1 MTRFHRINEH
11 ERRPYSAEEEAA
23 ADAADAFHASEAE
36 VNKRHN
42 ADVDLNRIDGYA
54 TDGDN
59 FDALWKAVDALQR
72 GQEVPA
78 EVTKILESRAANK
91 AANPKR

>member
-1 MTRFHRINEH
+1 MTRYHKINND
-11 ERRPYSAEEEAA
+11 ERRPYTAEEEAA

-59 FDALWKAVDALQR
+59 FDALWKAVDALIQ
-72 GQEVPA
+72 GQEVPT
-78 EVTKILESRAANK
+78 EVTDFITSRSANK

>member
-1 MTRFHRINEH
+1 MTRYHKINND
-11 ERRPYSAEEEAA
+11 ERRPYTAEEEAA

-59 FDALWKAVDALQR
+59 FDALWKAVDALRQ
-72 GQEVPA
+72 GQEMPT
-78 EVTKILESRAANK
+78 EVTDLLASRAANK